1 MPAEVGRE
9 TSLEFKQKKWLLLIF
24 FCVKKQHQPTK
35 NACSMCRLE
44 TKIIAGRGGDSF
56 LAQTLFFFLYIFI
69 YYYFFFRYSRT
80 KCACNAFRLLTS
92 QLLSH
97 ALMREAQ
104 THQAL
109 SIQFSESLIHPFF
122 FLFCFSFREIPVAFY
137 TLPKDKKKKKKKKDK
152 WEIKFVDNFWG
163 ESYSKKKKNV
173 IMKSRFFFSR
183 KKQLDHKV
191 VKTRF
196 FFYILF

>member
-1 MPAEVGRE
+1 MFGRINLFPMEAVAEIVVPFDGQVGCPQKLDE
-9 TSLEFKQKKWLLLIF
+9 KPVLNLNKKKWLLLIF

-44 TKIIAGRGGDSF
+44 TKIIAGGGWDSF
-56 LAQTLFFFLYIFI
+56 LAQTLFFFFYIYLFIFI
-69 YYYFFFRYSRT
+69 YYYFIFFRYSRT

-109 SIQFSESLIHPFF
+109 SIQFSESLIHPF
-122 FLFCFSFREIPVAFY
+122 LFCFVFHLGKYQWRFI
-137 TLPKDKKKKKKKKDK
+137 LCRKIRRRRKKKRQMR
-152 WEIKFVDNFWG
+152 N
-163 ESYSKKKKNV
+163 
-173 IMKSRFFFSR
+173 
-183 KKQLDHKV
+183 
-191 VKTRF
+191 
-196 FFYILF
+196 